1 MQDSRWQYCRFQY
14 PSYTRSRVLGP
25 NEIVIRDTGVSI
37 DATDSNFSAIEEAQ
51 GDRRGAECVF
61 DLQTDNRAVLEQT

>member
-1 MQDSRWQYCRFQY
+1 MAILSIPISQLHAQ
-14 PSYTRSRVLGP
+14 PSPRTY
-25 NEIVIRDTGVSI
+25 EIVIRDTGVSI
-37 DATDSNFSAIEEAQ
+37 DATDSNFSAIGEAQ